1 LPRSRCHFAAV
12 TFLAILIAARAL
24 SQTVSAGAA
33 TANPRS
39 PEAAVI
45 TGVKVVQDHG
55 HPAVEID
62 STYPVIPAI
71 QSLDSPPRLVIELP
85 NSRSGMPEKK
95 IQVLQGNILTIRI
108 ESSRSDPP
116 GLKIILTFLI
126 PHTFTW
132 DSEGNRLMVR
142 LKPPEDPYAASRPRA
157 TERPKEDQPKEEQ
170 PKVFSA
176 QSDKEPAVVPVTSG
190 VGDVLLAGRRF
201 AAGSSLTA
209 GNETAV
215 LQLARGGQIHVCP
228 GTTLSV
234 TPSKSS
240 KDLMLG
246 LSTGALETH
255 YALSASADTVLTPDF
270 RIVFRGP
277 GEFDYAISSDSKGD
291 TCVRGLRGNA
301 GSAVVS
307 ELIGDRT
314 YQVKPSEQAV
324 FRSGRI
330 DKIDTNVPLEC
341 GCPPPVPVM
350 RTDASSPN
358 LVHDSDSAN
367 VTLAQG
373 DAAASNSGRPE
384 RNPANSAPEN
394 QAAAA
399 TGGSGFQPLPHD
411 NSEVH
416 MQVEAPLVFQ
426 GKSIP
431 PATAAIEQATA
442 LPVTEPSRLVTLEA
456 TALPPAVDA
465 KPEHHGIMG
474 RIRGFFAK
482 IFR

>member
-1 LPRSRCHFAAV
+1 MPRSRSHLAV
-12 TFLAILIAARAL
+12 LMFLAISIAAPAL
-24 SQTVSAGAA
+24 SQTPSAGAPSGA
-33 TANPRS
+33 TAVS
-39 PEAAVI
+39 GALESAVV
-45 TGVKVVQDHG
+45 TGVKVVQDHSL
-55 HPAVEID
+55 PAIEID
-62 STYPVIPAI
+62 STRPVTPAI

-85 NSRSGMPEKK
+85 NSRSGVPEKK
-95 IQVLQGNILTIRI
+95 ISVLQGNILTIRI
-108 ESSRSDPP
+108 EPSHKSPP

-126 PHTFTW
+126 PHSFTW

-157 TERPKEDQPKEEQ
+157 AEAAKAVSVESDTE
-170 PKVFSA
+170 A
-176 QSDKEPAVVPVTSG
+176 AVVPVTSG
-190 VGDVLLAGRRF
+190 VGNVVLAGHRF

-209 GNETAV
+209 GSETAV
-215 LQLARGGQIHVCP
+215 LQLSRGGQIHVCP

-255 YALSASADTVLTPDF
+255 YTLESSADTVLTPDF

-291 TCVRGLRGNA
+291 TCVRGLRGNT
-301 GSAVVS
+301 SSVVVS
-307 ELIGDRT
+307 ELIGDRN

-330 DKIDTNVPLEC
+330 DKVDTNVPLEC
-341 GCPPPVPVM
+341 GCPPPVPIM
-350 RTDASSPN
+350 RANATPN
-358 LVHDSDSAN
+358 VVHDSDSAN

-373 DAAASNSGRPE
+373 DAAASNLARPNSGSAGLGPGN
-384 RNPANSAPEN
+384 NPAGS
-394 QAAAA
+394 
-399 TGGSGFQPLPHD
+399 TSSGSGMQPSPRG
-411 NSEVH
+411 NPGEVH
-416 MQVEAPLVFQ
+416 VQVEAPLVFQ
-426 GKSIP
+426 GNNIP
-431 PATAAIEQATA
+431 PATAVVEQATS
-442 LPVTEPSRLVTLEA
+442 LPVTEPSRFVTLEA
-456 TALPPAVDA
+456 KALPPTPDNT
-465 KPEHHGIMG
+465 PQHRGIMG

>member
-1 LPRSRCHFAAV
+1 MPRLRSHFAV
-12 TFLAILIAARAL
+12 TLFLAMLIAAPGL
-24 SQTVSAGAA
+24 SQTPPQGRSGA
-33 TANPRS
+33 TADSSASEP
-39 PEAAVI
+39 AVI

-55 HPAVEID
+55 LPAIEID
-62 STYPVIPAI
+62 STRPVIPAI
-71 QSLDSPPRLVIELP
+71 QSLDSPPRLVIELS
-85 NSRSGMPEKK
+85 NSRSGMQETK
-95 IQVLQGNILTIRI
+95 IPVLQGNILTIRI
-108 ESSRSDPP
+108 TPSHRSPP

-126 PHTFTW
+126 PHSFTW

-157 TERPKEDQPKEEQ
+157 TDQPKEEP
-170 PKVFSA
+170 PKAVSVE
-176 QSDKEPAVVPVTSG
+176 SDTEPAVVPVTSG
-190 VGDVLLAGRRF
+190 IGEVVLAGRRF

-209 GNETAV
+209 GAETAV
-215 LQLARGGQIHVCP
+215 LQLSRGGQIHVCP

-240 KDLMLG
+240 RDLMLG

-255 YALSASADTVLTPDF
+255 YALESSADTVLTPDF

-291 TCVRGLRGNA
+291 TCVRGLRGNTA
-301 GSAVVS
+301 PAVVS

-330 DKIDTNVPLEC
+330 DKVDTNVPLEC
-341 GCPPPVPVM
+341 GCPPQVPVM
-350 RTDASSPN
+350 RANESSPN

-373 DAAASNSGRPE
+373 DAAASGSARPNSGAANGGPGN
-384 RNPANSAPEN
+384 NPAAKSASN
-394 QAAAA
+394 A
-399 TGGSGFQPLPHD
+399 SGMQPLPRDSDDIH
-411 NSEVH
+411 V
-416 MQVEAPLVFQ
+416 QVEAPLVFQ
-426 GKSIP
+426 GNNIP
-431 PATAAIEQATA
+431 PATAAVEQATS
-442 LPVTEPSRLVTLEA
+442 LPVTEPSRFVTLEA
-456 TALPPAVDA
+456 TALPPAPDSA
-465 KPEHHGIMG
+465 PRHRGIMG

-482 IFR
+482 IFH

>member
-12 TFLAILIAARAL
+12 TFLAILIAAPAF
-24 SQTVSAGAA
+24 SQTVSQGGQRGA
-33 TANPRS
+33 TLNTGSR
-39 PEAAVI
+39 EAAVI

-55 HPAVEID
+55 QPALQID
-62 STYPVIPAI
+62 STYPVTPEI
-71 QSLDSPPRLVIELP
+71 QSLDNPPRLVIELP

-95 IQVLQGNILTIRI
+95 IQVLQANVLTIRI
-108 ESSRSDPP
+108 EPSRTSPP

-142 LKPPEDPYAASRPRA
+142 LKPPEDPYAASRPR

-176 QSDKEPAVVPVTSG
+176 QSDKEPAVVPVTAG

-215 LQLARGGQIHVCP
+215 LQLTRGGQIHVCP

-234 TPSKSS
+234 TPSRSS

-255 YALSASADTVLTPDF
+255 YALPASADTVLTPDF

-301 GSAVVS
+301 GPAAVS

-324 FRSGRI
+324 FRAGRI
-330 DKIDTNVPLEC
+330 DRIDTNVPLEC

-350 RTDASSPN
+350 RADESPPN
-358 LVHDSDSAN
+358 SAN

-373 DAAASNSGRPE
+373 EAAASTSGRAE
-384 RNPANSAPEN
+384 SGLANGEPEN
-394 QAAAA
+394 RAA
-399 TGGSGFQPLPHD
+399 TASGGSGMQPLPHD
-411 NSEVH
+411 NSGIHV
-416 MQVEAPLVFQ
+416 QVEAPLVFQ
-426 GKSIP
+426 GKNIP

-442 LPVTEPSRLVTLEA
+442 LPVTEPSRFVTLQA
-456 TALPPAVDA
+456 TALPPAAADA

-474 RIRGFFAK
+474 RIRGFLAK
-482 IFR
+482 IFQ